1 MKDIES
7 KLNSNPLFSG
17 VDITNVVKAISE
29 KLVKNTPDDVLNG
42 KAPSIS
48 LSDILDHLSTSDR
61 AKVVLNYLKTDPK
74 VYDQVMNKLA
84 NFSADTR
91 DYILSQAYNQIAI
104 AVKNNIAVTSQGL
117 DAVVED
123 IDNAIEN
130 ISSTQPQKTSIP
142 TNSTQT
148 SVSTSTTTTEGTISN
163 STSNSTATV
172 LQPTAQQEGIQT
184 RISLNITLE
193 NILPSLFPDF
203 DKLSPVEKTLFENIV
218 LRQLDDKRELT
229 KEDIMNALED
239 AKAEYQA
246 ILDSIRKMVSDVK
259 AETSGKEEESVL
271 NNLDVSIGELE
282 KKVQFDVQRLSYL
295 LSVASFVADKFNVA
309 TAIELINQLNALTP
323 QQLQNTFILTQPQIE
338 TISSITPLLKQ
349 LIIKLDNG
357 VKTKDLQGLAIQ
369 IKDALEK
376 MGIQLDVEQLL
387 RIINALQTI
396 TQQFNLQI
404 SDIATLIAVNDVNG
418 LSVIPIPIISGIT
431 SLITSTQTGNTT
443 ITGNTTAVG
452 SEEIPETTLS
462 VGDIPLQGQTIQQL
476 QQLLT
481 PPPAVPPSATTSG
494 GGNGGGVSVPPSY
507 STPQTVSYR
516 SRQQY
521 LII

>member
-1 MKDIES
+1 
-7 KLNSNPLFSG
+7 
-17 VDITNVVKAISE
+17 
-29 KLVKNTPDDVLNG
+29 
-42 KAPSIS
+42 
-48 LSDILDHLSTSDR
+48 
-61 AKVVLNYLKTDPK
+61 
-74 VYDQVMNKLA
+74 MNKLSK
-84 NFSADTR
+84 FSADTR

-104 AVKNNIAVTSQGL
+104 AVKNNIQITSQGL

-123 IDNAIEN
+123 IDNAIAN
-130 ISSTQPQKTSIP
+130 INRTQPQTSIP

-148 SVSTSTTTTEGTISN
+148 SVSTSSTTTTEGTISN

-218 LRQLDDKRELT
+218 LRQLDEKRELT

-239 AKAEYQA
+239 SKAEYQA
-246 ILDSIRKMVSDVK
+246 ILDSIRKMVNDVK

-323 QQLQNTFILTQPQIE
+323 QQLQNTFILTPPQIE

-376 MGIQLDVEQLL
+376 MGIQLDVQQLL

-396 TQQFNLQI
+396 TQQFNLKI
-404 SDIATLIAVNDVNG
+404 GDIASLIAINDFANG
-418 LSVIPIPIISGIT
+418 LSVIPIMPNDL
-431 SLITSTQTGNTT
+431 SLIPIVPNQSSLTTSIETGNAT
-443 ITGNTTAVG
+443 ITGNSTTVG
-452 SEEIPETTLS
+452 SEEIPATTLA
-462 VGDIPLQGQTIQQL
+462 VGDIPLQGETIQQL

-481 PPPAVPPSATTSG
+481 SPTATPPSATATG
-494 GGNGGGVSVPPSY
+494 GGAGGGGIAIPPSN
-507 STPQTVSYR
+507 SNTQTASYR
-516 SRQQY
+516 SKQQF